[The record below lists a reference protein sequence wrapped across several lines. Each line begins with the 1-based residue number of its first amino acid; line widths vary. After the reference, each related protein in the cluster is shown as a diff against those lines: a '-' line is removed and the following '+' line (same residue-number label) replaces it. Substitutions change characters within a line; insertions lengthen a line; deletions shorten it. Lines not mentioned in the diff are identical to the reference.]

1 MRQQLCHLETE
12 EEYFHRHDAELI
24 EDMRRH
30 AAFEERRRRIAEAC
44 QTEDPRILDAFEK
57 LGYDQLSIEL
67 LYFVPLVYVAWIDGS
82 VSPAERNR
90 ILVMASL
97 HGLRE
102 NASVYQ
108 LLVSWLDQRPPDVLM
123 EGTLRV
129 IQALFRQLPEAEQ
142 ISRRESLL
150 RSMREVAFA
159 SCGVLGWRS
168 KLCITKR
175 TLIRKIGKLLAP
187 GQQAAAA
194 VAGQ

>member
-12 EEYFHRHDAELI
+12 EEYFHRQDAELI
-24 EDMRRH
+24 EHMRER

-57 LGYDQLSIEL
+57 LGYDQSSIEL

-90 ILVMASL
+90 ILVMAGL

-102 NASVYQ
+102 NAPVYQ
-108 LLVSWLDQRPPDVLM
+108 RLESWLDQKPPDALM
-123 EGTLRV
+123 DGTLRV
-129 IQALFRQLPEAEQ
+129 IQSLFRQLPEGEQ
-142 ISRRESLL
+142 VSRRESLL
-150 RSMREVAFA
+150 RAMREVAFA
-159 SCGVLGWRS
+159 SCGTLGWRS

-175 TLIRKIGKLLAP
+175 SLIRKIGKLLTP

-194 VAGQ
+194 TAG